1 LITVIN
7 IILLVAIVA
16 FLFRN
21 TTGSPIK
28 NHFFIALS
36 VKLIFGVLLGVVY
49 FHYYGSG
56 DTLVYHEA
64 ASYLA
69 QMGGRTFQDLIS
81 VIGKTDETVS
91 EAFPILREPRS
102 TFFIKII
109 SVFYIVTSGSYWLTS
124 LYFSLFSFIGSW
136 FLADKVIHF
145 NPAAKIPAIVSF
157 LYFPSFVFWSSGILK
172 ESIAWCCLSVIM
184 VFLMVYIQ
192 TRKLNFMQLLLG
204 IVLLYV
210 LWSIKYH
217 YVAVLALCFF
227 PVLLHKAILPYI
239 KKSRNF
245 YLFILGVLVMLIIL
259 MLSHPNFQPGRIMIV
274 IQENHELIK
283 QMSGPGKS
291 IQFIEI
297 NSPYLKFLVNLPV
310 SLFGGLFMP
319 LPWQG
324 VNILILSAGILN
336 LVLLLFFFGKLS
348 TLSIKQITQ
357 ISPWKLSMVFYII
370 ILAILMAYTT
380 PNFGTLERYKTGYI
394 GFFIFWIFYGNPY
407 VIRIFN
413 YHKQ

>member
-1 LITVIN
+1 MIIVIN

-28 NHFFIALS
+28 NHFFFALS
-36 VKLIFGVLLGVVY
+36 VKLTSGVLLGVVY
-49 FHYYGSG
+49 FYYYGSG
-56 DTLVYHEA
+56 DTLVYDEV

-69 QMGGRTFQDLIS
+69 QTGSRTFQDLIS
-81 VIGKTDETVS
+81 VIGKIDETTL

-102 TFFIKII
+102 AFFIKII

-136 FLADKVIHF
+136 FLADKIIRF
-145 NPAAKIPAIVSF
+145 DPAAKIPATVSF

-172 ESIAWCCLSVIM
+172 EPIAWGCLSVIV
-184 VFLMVYIQ
+184 VFFIVYLQ
-192 TRKLNFMQLLLG
+192 TRKLNFKQSLLG
-204 IVLLYV
+204 IILLYV

-217 YVAVLALCFF
+217 YAAVLALCFF
-227 PVLLHKAILPYI
+227 PVLLHKAILPYT
-239 KKSRNF
+239 KKTGNF
-245 YLFILGVLVMLIIL
+245 YYYILGLSIMLIVL

-283 QMSGPGKS
+283 QISGPGKS
-291 IQFIEI
+291 IQFIEM
-297 NSPYLKFLVNLPV
+297 NNPYLKFLANLPV

-324 VNILILSAGILN
+324 VNVLILGTGILN
-336 LVLLLFFFGKLS
+336 FILLLLFIGKLS
-348 TLSIKQITQ
+348 TLSLKEISQIP
-357 ISPWKLSMVFYII
+357 PWKLSMAFYII

-407 VIRIFN
+407 VTRILK
-413 YHKQ
+413 YSKQ